1 MTTTTTDADLVR
13 AYLGGDRGALAAIY
27 DRYAGSLYD
36 TAAAMLSDRHDAA
49 DMVQDV
55 FCVAAERLGQLRDP
69 DRLKPWLFAVLR
81 NEVYR
86 RTKKRKRSVLT
97 DFQDERTPE
106 VVSSN
111 DPQGADERMAAD
123 DLASLVRA
131 AAAGLDERDQLVL
144 ELSVRQGLSG
154 ADLAD
159 ALGVSAEQS
168 YSLVHRMRDRV
179 EKSLGALTVARAGRR
194 DCGDLAELLRG
205 WDGEMTVLVRK
216 RVNRHIES
224 CATCE
229 RSRKTLAPLTL
240 FGAAPVFAMPFGLR
254 ERVLAAVD
262 GITPVSGASST
273 ATLRSHRIRF
283 GRHDGFPR
291 LARLGRHAVAWTTG
305 AAIAVVATGSVLVA
319 VQSSDGSEVFGP
331 AGTEVV
337 SGPTSNGA
345 GDPTSAPT
353 DSTIDAVSAPGTEP
367 STDSSTDTTSSDTTS
382 NDTTSNDTSSASGSA
397 SNNGSTGG
405 TGAATT
411 TTRPPTTSAPTPSS
425 IGGAGTPIVTAAPTT
440 APVTNAPVTG
450 STRPPSSAAPTTTVA
465 TTRPPSTTTT
475 TTRPPSTTTTTTP
488 AAALSIETGAI
499 TFSEKVLVGYVTLK
513 NPSASTS
520 TWSVKQI
527 GFFSVSPASGSLAPG
542 ASTRVS
548 ITFDYASASKYD
560 YSTLASGTFPETGP
574 FTREFVFTGKSGTVT
589 TSVVAPVSGQVVRP
603 PRITGTYF
611 NYQGTQ
617 GGPCTTGIARIM
629 TDDESGVASVI
640 GSVTMKFGNGT
651 SRMIS
656 ATFVNQGPKIGWVA
670 TFDLAAESVE
680 VSASVVVADK
690 LGLSTART
698 WSAKPATTC

>member
-1 MTTTTTDADLVR
+1 MTTTTTDAELVR
-13 AYLGGDRGALAAIY
+13 AHLGGDRGALAAIY

-55 FCVAAERLGQLRDP
+55 FCIAAERLGQLREP

-144 ELSVRQGLSG
+144 ELSIRQGLTG

-194 DCGDLAELLRG
+194 DCADLADLLRG

-305 AAIAVVATGSVLVA
+305 AAVAVVATGSVLVA
-319 VQSSDGSEVFGP
+319 VQSSDGSEAFGP
-331 AGTEVV
+331 TATEAV
-337 SGPTSNGA
+337 SGPTSNEA

-353 DSTIDAVSAPGTEP
+353 DSTIDAVSTPGTEP
-367 STDSSTDTTSSDTTS
+367 NTGSSLPADTTNSSDAGGTTS
-382 NDTTSNDTSSASGSA
+382 NGTNDGANSESTGDSGGATTS
-397 SNNGSTGG
+397 
-405 TGAATT
+405 
-411 TTRPPTTSAPTPSS
+411 TRPPTTSAPTPSS
-425 IGGAGTPIVTAAPTT
+425 IGGAGTPIATAPATT
-440 APVTNAPVTG
+440 APATAAPVTG
-450 STRPPSSAAPTTTVA
+450 STRPPSSAGPTTTTTTVA

-475 TTRPPSTTTTTTP
+475 TTRPPTTTTTTTP

-499 TFSEKVLVGYVTLK
+499 TFSEKVLVGYLTLK

-520 TWSVKQI
+520 TWNVKQI

-548 ITFDYASASKYD
+548 ITFDWASASKYD

-589 TSVVAPVSGQVVRP
+589 TSVVATVSGQVVRP
-603 PRITGTYF
+603 PRISGTYF

-640 GSVTMKFGNGT
+640 GSVTLKFGNGT
-651 SRMIS
+651 SRMMS

-670 TFDLAAESVE
+670 TFDLAAGSVE
-680 VSASVVVADK
+680 VSASVTVTDK

-698 WSAKPATTC
+698 WSSKPATTC